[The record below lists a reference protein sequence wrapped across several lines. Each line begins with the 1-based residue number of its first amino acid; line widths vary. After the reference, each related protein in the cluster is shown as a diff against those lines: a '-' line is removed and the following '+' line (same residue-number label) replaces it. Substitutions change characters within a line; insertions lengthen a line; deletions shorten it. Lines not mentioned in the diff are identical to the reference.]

1 MVGGRGIAILV
12 GVVQFVGIADHHV
25 VGVGSAH
32 RRLMVIV
39 VQGVFAGELGQ
50 IGRVA
55 LGDVVE
61 AHRDIAFLERV
72 RRRIAVAAGGDG
84 LLDPGEQV
92 GLTAACIVPGH
103 LAGVA
108 VKLLPH
114 LVEAM
119 HRAPAISR
127 IKALGGFAR
136 DHRHQRIGA
145 VRQVVGVQDAGIG
158 RIAGDAGCTR
168 RQQRQILRTQAVVA
182 ASGLGQRGEA
192 ARTIE
197 GSLFHGRITL
207 LRRVRGS
214 GRLKLVGRV
223 VVRSLLTRVERIGVV
238 VHCRELRRPRV
249 VRTGRAV
256 LLDNSLGQEIVDVLA
271 VARHVSRE
279 HMVESPVFAD
289 NDDDVLDRAVGPA
302 VVGMSSADRIGRV
315 SVASDQRQDRSGND
329 GAVAQTF
336 RHLL

>member
-1 MVGGRGIAILV
+1 MVGAVCVAAAALTVIGVPVVGARRRIGILDLIDVNRRVRARNQNMVGGRGIAILV

-84 LLDPGEQV
+84 LLAPGEQV

-108 VKLLPH
+108 VKLLPQ

-119 HRAPAISR
+119 P
-127 IKALGGFAR
+127 
-136 DHRHQRIGA
+136 
-145 VRQVVGVQDAGIG
+145 
-158 RIAGDAGCTR
+158 
-168 RQQRQILRTQAVVA
+168 
-182 ASGLGQRGEA
+182 
-192 ARTIE
+192 
-197 GSLFHGRITL
+197 
-207 LRRVRGS
+207 
-214 GRLKLVGRV
+214 
-223 VVRSLLTRVERIGVV
+223 
-238 VHCRELRRPRV
+238 RP
-249 VRTGRAV
+249 
-256 LLDNSLGQEIVDVLA
+256 
-271 VARHVSRE
+271 
-279 HMVESPVFAD
+279 
-289 NDDDVLDRAVGPA
+289 
-302 VVGMSSADRIGRV
+302 
-315 SVASDQRQDRSGND
+315 
-329 GAVAQTF
+329 
-336 RHLL
+336 